1 MSLFSTL
8 HHATQPG
15 LFPDSQKLGLLGVEE
30 LVWDFLKNVGVGRRV
45 KMVKW
50 NFKTNLLHPEK
61 PLQSS
66 CSNLR
71 WKSSAW
77 PSKTKTERE
86 EGSCQNTG
94 WHSSAA
100 KDQPPRTPPLPQ
112 VNYYMQAI
120 YGTQVSVS
128 DVVLY
133 LKTQISRRTASSRS
147 AWSTAWQHP
156 TGEKNK
162 QTKKPI

>member
-100 KDQPPRTPPLPQ
+100 KDQPPRAPPLPR

-128 DVVLY
+128 DIVLY
-133 LKTQISRRTASSRS
+133 LRTQISRRTEVQGQPGL
-147 AWSTAWQHP
+147 QHDNTP
-156 TGEKNK
+156 LEKKTNK
-162 QTKKPI
+162 KNPI